1 MLLFPHS
8 LPSTHPNAI
17 NMSGEQ
23 EEQEREYLILLYLY
37 SYPPIPLGG
46 AASNISGEQ
55 GREFSIYGGF
65 IDGYCCHHVDFGTS
79 GHIRSLLFIV
89 LSHL

>member
-1 MLLFPHS
+1 
-8 LPSTHPNAI
+8 
-17 NMSGEQ
+17 MSGEQ

-46 AASNISGEQ
+46 AASNMSGEQ

-65 IDGYCCHHVDFGTS
+65 IDGYCSHHVWS
-79 GHIRSLLFIV
+79 WNHIRSLLFIV
-89 LSHL
+89 LSHF